1 MNHPL
6 DIIGGTIGVI
16 HSFCFRSV
24 PITSGRALLPFCRYI
39 NQIDYSGIIGADALA
54 VQWTAKEKR
63 RSLFWEASPLSHLTI
78 FIVRRACCPHLHQ
91 TLDRCVSIHPIAAH
105 LTRACVKR
113 SNNPRDVSDNVHYGN
128 HPA

>member
-63 RSLFWEASPLSHLTI
+63 RSLFWEASPLFSSHNFHHEARVERPHHIRCT
-78 FIVRRACCPHLHQ
+78 RRM
-91 TLDRCVSIHPIAAH
+91 R
-105 LTRACVKR
+105 
-113 SNNPRDVSDNVHYGN
+113 
-128 HPA
+128 